1 MSEVSRFEIS
11 LENSEHTLRLAMPI
25 GVATAEL
32 CDLDYEQ
39 SDGDKSE
46 RTISFSARTVLS
58 CCLILVN
65 CRDFSCIC
73 PLIAII
79 FLLLAA
85 S

>member
-11 LENSEHTLRLAMPI
+11 LENSEHTLCLAMPI

-46 RTISFSARTVLS
+46 RTDLVFPRMVLS
-58 CCLILVN
+58 FCLILVN
-65 CRDFSCIC
+65 CREFFCIG

>member
-32 CDLDYEQ
+32 CDLGYEQ
-39 SDGDKSE
+39 SDGDKLE
-46 RTISFSARTVLS
+46 RMD
-58 CCLILVN
+58 LVF
-65 CRDFSCIC
+65 REDGFELMFDPGKMSGFFLYL
-73 PLIAII
+73 PLNAIV

>member
-11 LENSEHTLRLAMPI
+11 LENSEHTLCLAMPI

-46 RTISFSARTVLS
+46 RTDLVFREDGFELLFDPGQLS
-58 CCLILVN
+58 GV
-65 CRDFSCIC
+65 
-73 PLIAII
+73 
-79 FLLLAA
+79 FLFADDSRFQA
-85 S
+85 KRKK